1 METMTM
7 PDKRKNAT
15 STTTKR
21 SKKSAPPFLSTAR
34 RFYGEAFG
42 SRTRRAYLE
51 SLADWSELSE
61 DDQAFTLAHL
71 QYLNLLAQ
79 ARTQHLLV
87 QVRDLLDEVAEGI
100 GDVLDPEDED
110 DGSEG
115 GFDGDEELPPEPE
128 ELDDQEAPLD
138 HEPDE
143 DEGPGQHGEPV
154 PPLTDE
160 QARSALS
167 TALARLEALREKEQA
182 EQGSASDTIDEDD
195 EQPDE
200 GA

>member
-1 METMTM
+1 M
-7 PDKRKNAT
+7 PPKRKP
-15 STTTKR
+15 R
-21 SKKSAPPFLSTAR
+21 SRKEPRFLQLAR
-34 RFYGEAFG
+34 RFYGEAFDVHRG
-42 SRTRRAYLE
+42 KDLSAAM
-51 SLADWSELSE
+51 ADWSELTE
-61 DDQAFTLAHL
+61 DEQSFTIAHL
-71 QYLNLLAQ
+71 HYLNLLAQ
-79 ARTQHLLV
+79 ARNQKLLL
-87 QVRDLLDEVAEGI
+87 QVRELLDEVAEGI

-110 DGSEG
+110 DDSEG

-128 ELDDQEAPLD
+128 ELDDKEAPLD
-138 HEPDE
+138 LEPDE

-160 QARSALS
+160 QAQSALS